1 MPEMSRPGWVARLSS
16 RAGALATGSANWAP
30 WARAGV
36 LVLVTRLLFL
46 VIAYAGAVLLVPAS
60 GSGHA
65 AFPAMWAHYDA
76 LRFEDI
82 ARHGY
87 SGPDSDPNNTAFFP
101 VFPLA
106 IRIVSAIGLSD
117 VAAGLLIS
125 VAASLVAGVFLY
137 RLAKEAFGEAAG
149 PRAVLYLMLFPTAV
163 FLVAPYSEALFLAGA
178 VPAFYYARRSQ
189 WPRVAVPAALAVG
202 TRVTGVFLVLGLV
215 AEFLRQ
221 RRFDRGTVLRA
232 LGGIAVGCLP
242 LIAYASY
249 LWWTRG
255 NPLDFVAAQHRGW
268 HRDLVSPISAFLS
281 TWHVFWNAQLG
292 DTPVTG
298 GPRLVWF
305 GEMAAAALGIMFT
318 VLAARRREWGYAVF
332 MGSLMAVLLVN
343 GPTYLS
349 IPRMLLTLF
358 PIPLLLAGITQGRPL
373 LHQVILT
380 VFAVLAT
387 FGVLVFTGGT
397 AWFY

>member
-1 MPEMSRPGWVARLSS
+1 MRRTDPSAWVARLSS
-16 RAGALATGSANWAP
+16 RAGALAPGSANWAP

-46 VIAYAGAVLLVPAS
+46 AIAYAGAVLLAPAS
-60 GSGHA
+60 EGGHV
-65 AFPAMWAHYDA
+65 AFPAMWSHFDA

-82 ARHGY
+82 ARTGY
-87 SGPDSDPNNTAFFP
+87 SGSDTASFP
-101 VFPLA
+101 AFPLA
-106 IRIVSAIGLSD
+106 IRIVSAIGISEG
-117 VAAGLLIS
+117 AAGLLIS
-125 VAASLVAGVFLY
+125 AAASLVAGVFLY
-137 RLAKEAFGEAAG
+137 LLAEEAFGEAAG

-178 VPAFYYARRSQ
+178 VPAFYYARRGQ
-189 WPRVAVPAALAVG
+189 WLRAAIPTALAMG

-215 AEFLRQ
+215 AELIRQ

-242 LIAYASY
+242 LVAYASY
-249 LWWTRG
+249 LWWTTG

-268 HRDLVSPISAFLS
+268 HRELVSPISAFLS
-281 TWHVFWNAQLG
+281 TWRVFWNAQLG
-292 DTPVTG
+292 DSFVTA

-305 GEMAAAALGIMFT
+305 GEMAAAALGILFT

-332 MGSLMAVLLVN
+332 MGSLMAVLLVD

-349 IPRMLLTLF
+349 LPRMLLTLF

-380 VFAVLAT
+380 VFAALAT
-387 FGVLVFTGGT
+387 FGVLVYTGGT